1 MRLFYNYKAPVDEDY
16 FSSSNI
22 QGDIDLSD
30 YLFMGDFV
38 DRGTN
43 SLEVICLL
51 LALKL
56 QYPNQIQMIRGN
68 HEDININSL
77 YGFKDECRRR
87 LLEDPDIENS
97 CFYKFNKVS
106 YKFYSYF
113 SYLNICRWQL

>member
-16 FSSSNI
+16 FSSSNV
-22 QGDIDLSD
+22 QGDIDSSD

-38 DRGTN
+38 DRGIN

-87 LLEDPDIENS
+87 LHEDPDSENS
-97 CFYKFNKVS
+97 CFYQFNKVS
-106 YKFYSYF
+106 YNTYSSF
-113 SYLNICRWQL
+113 SYLIICR